1 MEIQISSPQVFV
13 RKHILEFYDPE
24 KQSSAKWF
32 QIEDVDVVV
41 QHENACGVLIS
52 RGNWREVRH
61 CCYVIATNSDTEV
74 MIPELCLFYLSHSV
88 GVCSK
93 CCAGHQFLF

>member
-1 MEIQISSPQVFV
+1 MLAIHRVVNPPPQVFV
-13 RKHILEFYDPE
+13 RKHVLEFYDPE

-41 QHENACGVLIS
+41 QYENACGVLIS

-61 CCYVIATNSDTEV
+61 CCYVITTDSDTEV
-74 MIPELCLFYLSHSV
+74 MTPEPAYFPLSAEPLFDRC
-88 GVCSK
+88 CSK
-93 CCAGHQFLF
+93 